1 MTILTSLSSISCLFW
16 LHKIANFS
24 SNICSCVKMK
34 NWEINICVIW
44 ESFQKIWLFVNH
56 WMHLNTRKKIEN
68 WHSDAL
74 RNFRLACEIV
84 KCLFC
89 YNSRRCSPRLRIKR
103 SLGGGF
109 DLKLVTERCVSSWYH
124 DRTCISQKLKC
135 IENVKWFNA
144 RNILQNKVIFH
155 NMSSSKKSFQSSE
168 NEKWY
173 IFCE

>member
-1 MTILTSLSSISCLFW
+1 MCENEKLG
-16 LHKIANFS
+16 
-24 SNICSCVKMK
+24 
-34 NWEINICVIW
+34 INICVIW

-89 YNSRRCSPRLRIKR
+89 YNSRRCSSSPRLRIKR

-168 NEKWY
+168 HEKWY